1 MSLGTTIWL
10 TWRQHRWQIVSVA
23 AVALLA
29 SYSLIFTETGSAA
42 IDSMPITGFY
52 GLMVQLGFG
61 GIIGMFWGAPLLAR
75 ELEERTYFVAWGQ
88 DVTPVEWLRGK
99 VAVLA
104 VLAVLLGALIGAGD
118 GYVGSRRVWSG
129 FEANPF
135 VQGGYALLGLSMG
148 VLIGLLTRH
157 VLTAIAGTLVFFALV
172 RFLLAGVL
180 RDYYLPPERII
191 VRWENTPVVPQHGLT
206 LGSGFVGDDLEP
218 VSVPDNCRLINE
230 NTCMRNTKAA
240 IGTYVD
246 YQPIDRMTYFQVFEV
261 LLCLLLAAGFLF
273 LSLWLL
279 RRGGGWRPTRAHRKV
294 GGAAAAGPV
303 SIVAVSGAA
312 VVVDGASGGAAE
324 PEAGAVAVLVAD
336 PDAEIEWVPEPE
348 SESAE
353 VPEEEPEVSAAPE
366 VPEADQSA
374 PATDADK
381 ADG

>member
-1 MSLGTTIWL
+1 MSLDTIIWL
-10 TWRQHRWQIVSVA
+10 TWRQHRWPILGVTV
-23 AVALLA
+23 VALLA
-29 SYSLIFTETGSAA
+29 SYSLIFTESGPAA

-61 GIIGMFWGAPLLAR
+61 AIIGMFWGAPLLAR

-88 DVTPVEWLRGK
+88 DVTPAEWLRGK
-99 VAVLA
+99 LLAFGVLT
-104 VLAVLLGALIGAGD
+104 LLLGAVIGFGD

-135 VQGGYALLGLSMG
+135 VQAGYALLGLSLG

-157 VLTAIAGTLVFFALV
+157 VLTAVAGTLVFFVLV
-172 RFLLAGVL
+172 RFLLASA

-191 VRWENTPVVPQHGLT
+191 VRWENTPVVPERGLT
-206 LGSGFVGDDLEP
+206 LGSGFVGPDLDP
-218 VSVPDNCRLINE
+218 VSVPDNCQVVNE

-246 YQPIDRMTYFQVFEV
+246 YQPIDRMTYFQIFEIF
-261 LLCLLLAAGFLF
+261 LCLLLTTGILF
-273 LSLWLL
+273 LTWWLL

-294 GGAAAAGPV
+294 GGVAAAGPV
-303 SIVAVSGAA
+303 SVVSISGAA
-312 VVVDGASGGAAE
+312 VVVDGAMAE

-336 PDAEIEWVPEPE
+336 PDDEIEWMPEPE
-348 SESAE
+348 SAE
-353 VPEEEPEVSAAPE
+353 APEEEPEVSTASE
-366 VPEADQSA
+366 VPEADQST